1 MIKIARSEQEDF
13 LLWVAEQASDK
24 EGFLSDLKIIKSHVF
39 DRKVLEEAEKR
50 VHSAVLEA
58 GEYVGHGDL
67 LTFQQFYV
75 AKRLCQGSVTA
86 IERLEFVLYFRK
98 AFKSVVNVWSI

>member
-1 MIKIARSEQEDF
+1 MLED
-13 LLWVAEQASDK
+13 
-24 EGFLSDLKIIKSHVF
+24 
-39 DRKVLEEAEKR
+39 AEKR
-50 VHSAVLEA
+50 VHSVVLDA

-86 IERLEFVLYFRK
+86 IERLEFVRYFREAIK
-98 AFKSVVNVWSI
+98 SDNRLNFNFKDFISFLYY